1 MTNYGFLSDDLKALI
16 QDLTPK
22 IKSGC
27 VKVCRVFYDGLNDK
41 NFLCVLFW
49 DLKGIF
55 SLNCFKYGKKSVF
68 RRSMSSY
75 DNVSLKFKQQ
85 NYIL

>member
-27 VKVCRVFYDGLNDK
+27 VKVCRVFYDGLNDM
-41 NFLCVLFW
+41 NFLCVLF
-49 DLKGIF
+49 
-55 SLNCFKYGKKSVF
+55 
-68 RRSMSSY
+68 
-75 DNVSLKFKQQ
+75 
-85 NYIL
+85 